1 MNKISSFTVFFIIM
15 ILSSCS
21 RSIEKMLIGKWHIE
35 EVEDFDKKTIY
46 TEDKLEGMFWE
57 FTNDNKVKSN
67 REVDFEY
74 KVEKDTLKFIDPK
87 KINPGK
93 FIIESINE
101 SHCKLLEIY
110 DNKSKVRIK
119 MRKEKP

>member
-1 MNKISSFTVFFIIM
+1 
-15 ILSSCS
+15 
-21 RSIEKMLIGKWHIE
+21 MLIGKWNIE

-57 FTNDNKVKSN
+57 FTKENKVKSN
-67 REVDFEY
+67 REVDFES
-74 KVEKDTLKFIDPK
+74 KVEKDTLKFIDTK

-101 SHCKLLEIY
+101 SQCKLLEIY